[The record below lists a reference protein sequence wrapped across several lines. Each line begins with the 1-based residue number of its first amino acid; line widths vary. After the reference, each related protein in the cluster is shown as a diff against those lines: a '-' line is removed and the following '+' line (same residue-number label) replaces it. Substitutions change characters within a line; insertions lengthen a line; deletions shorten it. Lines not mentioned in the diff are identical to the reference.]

1 MDQSWGKSQG
11 RAGSREERGRI
22 KVFNW
27 PRAPFPWGFD
37 APKISSL
44 PDSQGP

>member
-1 MDQSWGKSQG
+1 MGQPWGRSQVRPG
-11 RAGSREERGRI
+11 GMEEGDRI

-27 PRAPFPWGFD
+27 PRAPFPWGLNET
-37 APKISSL
+37 KVSSL